1 MKKYLFGLGAM
12 LIGAGLM
19 FVLTHTDVSAWGK
32 PFDKK
37 PDCKLIGIEGEY
49 NFSYCKIEDL
59 TCVTSQRGSNLGG
72 ISCVKTD

>member
-19 FVLTHTDVSAWGK
+19 FVFTHTEVSADSMSK
-32 PFDKK
+32 ENIYCQKY
-37 PDCKLIGIEGEY
+37 LINNLHRFYYE
-49 NFSYCKIEDL
+49 YCKIEDL
-59 TCVTSQRGSNLGG
+59 TCVTSQRGSNGG